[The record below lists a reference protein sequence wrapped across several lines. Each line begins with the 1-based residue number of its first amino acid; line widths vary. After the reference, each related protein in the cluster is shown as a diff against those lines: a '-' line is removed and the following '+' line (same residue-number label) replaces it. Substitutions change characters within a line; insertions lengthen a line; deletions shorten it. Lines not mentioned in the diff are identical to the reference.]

1 MDREQIDPMLA
12 RIAEIRREVSDWEAP
27 VRPLTGGKEACD
39 AITNGLIDL
48 KWCLEAAL
56 EADGKPSESE

>member
-1 MDREQIDPMLA
+1 MDREHIDAMLG
-12 RIAEIRREVSDWEAP
+12 RIAAIRGEVDNWGAG
-27 VRPLTGGKEACD
+27 VRPLTGGKEACE

-56 EADGKPSESE
+56 EADGKHAEEP